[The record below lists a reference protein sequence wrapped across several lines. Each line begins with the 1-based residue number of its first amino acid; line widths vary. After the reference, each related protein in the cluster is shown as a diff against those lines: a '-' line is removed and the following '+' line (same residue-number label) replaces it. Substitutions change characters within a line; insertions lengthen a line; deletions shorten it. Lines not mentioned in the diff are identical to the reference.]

1 MQQWDRDTSGRLNR
15 ISTQLD
21 LASEVSVHTDT
32 MDPLPEEQHS
42 QPGTPMNPTA
52 YRTMRDHIHPPRVSA
67 PSCIIPPAEDV
78 AVRPYLVPLLPTYH
92 GMENE
97 NPYSHIRDFEE
108 VCTTF
113 KEGMMDMDLLKLKAF
128 PLTLKDKAKIWLNSL
143 RPRTI
148 RNWAELQA
156 EFLKKFFS
164 THKTNNLKRQIYTF
178 AAHDGERF
186 YQCWEIFMETISA
199 CPHHGFDT
207 WMLVNHFYDGMS
219 PPMKQLLETM
229 CGGNFLSK
237 HPDQAIDFLN
247 YVAETSKAWDE
258 PRPREIE
265 GSRHSSYKG
274 ESIHTLSEDTLMREK
289 LIILTRRLDEM
300 EMKNQHNMHSVNE
313 LSESQPSCY
322 NYQSNGH
329 YGENSQENV
338 QILNQA
344 RPPMNA
350 PFGNSYS
357 HNWTNY
363 PTIPGKPKPPAYIPS
378 AEKHQF
384 SSPST
389 AQQMPPLSS
398 PVEQAILNLCKVV
411 GTFVEEQKVL
421 NVQTTQKIEAVESSL
436 SRKLDNMHSEIS
448 KLSNQQLQSSEIGKA
463 PFQGQQYQ
471 KLVNEISLIEAPNA
485 RTDEVKAVVTLRSGK
500 ELKLAVPKLVNSA
513 PVVADPLQEEQLVG
527 KEELKIRIPPPF
539 PQVLRKKK
547 NHVNQ
552 TEMLEVLR
560 QVKVNI
566 PLLDMIKQVPTYAKF
581 LKDLCTVKKSL
592 NVNKKAFLTEQ
603 VSAIIE
609 SKTPVK
615 YKDPGCPTISVNIGG
630 ISVEKALLDLGA
642 SVNLLP
648 YSMYKQLGLSELKP
662 TSITLSLADR
672 SIKIPKGTIEDVLI
686 QVDRF
691 YYPVD
696 FVVLYTEPVAVGPNH
711 VPIILGRPFLATSN
725 AIINCRNGV
734 MQLTFGNMTLE
745 LNIFHLGKRHMHS
758 EEGDFEEIY
767 ILDTILE
774 EQANQQQVQDIL
786 TSELSKCLVEQHE
799 HQEVSL
805 M

>member
-1 MQQWDRDTSGRLNR
+1 
-15 ISTQLD
+15 
-21 LASEVSVHTDT
+21 
-32 MDPLPEEQHS
+32 
-42 QPGTPMNPTA
+42 MNPNA

-67 PSCIIPPAEDV
+67 TSCIIPPVEDV

-97 NPYSHIRDFEE
+97 NPYTHIRDFEE

-148 RNWAELQA
+148 RNWAELQT
-156 EFLKKFFS
+156 EFLKKFFN

-186 YQCWEIFMETISA
+186 YQCWERFMETISA

-229 CGGNFLSK
+229 CEGNFLSK
-237 HPDQAIDFLN
+237 HPDEAIDFLN
-247 YVAETSKAWDE
+247 YVAETFKAWDE
-258 PRPREIE
+258 PRPRETE

-313 LSESQPSCY
+313 LSASQPSCY

-378 AEKHQF
+378 TEKHQF
-384 SSPST
+384 SSTST
-389 AQQMPPLSS
+389 AQQMSPLSS
-398 PVEQAILNLCKVV
+398 PVEQAILNLSKVV

-421 NVQTTQKIEAVESSL
+421 NVQTTQKMEAVESSL
-436 SRKLDNMHSEIS
+436 SRKQDNMHSEIS
-448 KLSNQQLQSSEIGKA
+448 KLSNQQQQSSEKGKT

-471 KLVNEISLIEAPNA
+471 KLVNEIGLTEAPVA
-485 RTDEVKAVVTLRSGK
+485 RNDEVKAVVTLRSGK
-500 ELKLAVPKLVNSA
+500 ELKPAVPELVKSA
-513 PVVADPLQEEQLVG
+513 PVVADPLQEEQSVG
-527 KEELKIRIPPPF
+527 KEEVKI
-539 PQVLRKKK
+539 
-547 NHVNQ
+547 
-552 TEMLEVLR
+552 
-560 QVKVNI
+560 
-566 PLLDMIKQVPTYAKF
+566 
-581 LKDLCTVKKSL
+581 
-592 NVNKKAFLTEQ
+592 
-603 VSAIIE
+603 
-609 SKTPVK
+609 
-615 YKDPGCPTISVNIGG
+615 
-630 ISVEKALLDLGA
+630 
-642 SVNLLP
+642 
-648 YSMYKQLGLSELKP
+648 
-662 TSITLSLADR
+662 
-672 SIKIPKGTIEDVLI
+672 
-686 QVDRF
+686 
-691 YYPVD
+691 
-696 FVVLYTEPVAVGPNH
+696 
-711 VPIILGRPFLATSN
+711 
-725 AIINCRNGV
+725 
-734 MQLTFGNMTLE
+734 
-745 LNIFHLGKRHMHS
+745 
-758 EEGDFEEIY
+758 
-767 ILDTILE
+767 
-774 EQANQQQVQDIL
+774 
-786 TSELSKCLVEQHE
+786 
-799 HQEVSL
+799 
-805 M
+805 